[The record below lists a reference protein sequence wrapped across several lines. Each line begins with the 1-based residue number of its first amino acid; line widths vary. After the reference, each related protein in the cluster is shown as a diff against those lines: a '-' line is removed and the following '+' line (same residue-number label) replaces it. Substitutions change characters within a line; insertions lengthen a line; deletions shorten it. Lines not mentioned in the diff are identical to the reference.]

1 MDKRQIVSDILW
13 AYRKGEPNVTIEGR
27 CSELLLKLSDTL
39 FKDVTDWM
47 LDNPPEFR
55 LDVKYVKNAI
65 KAQTPSLGFPVF
77 ELDCPLCNLHFRHS
91 PYAGSDDDER
101 GIHYW
106 CPRCGLSGVD
116 IMDAEDSL
124 NKRGFFPSDWE
135 NTLKWQA
142 ERWKKRVNR
151 FCPDGFA
158 PYYDKRLDGPI
169 IKPYSKQEEME
180 RYAEFL
186 ADLKKKI
193 RHVVRT

>member
-1 MDKRQIVSDILW
+1 MDKRQQIVSDILR
-13 AYRKGEPNVTIEGR
+13 AYRKGEPNVTIESR

-39 FKDVTDWM
+39 FKEVTDWM

-55 LDVKYVKNAI
+55 LDVKYVKSAI
-65 KAQTPSLGFPVF
+65 KAQTHSLGFPVF

-91 PYAGSDDDER
+91 PYAGYDNEG

-124 NKRGFFPSDWE
+124 KKEGFFPSDWK
-135 NTLKWQA
+135 NTLKRQA
-142 ERWKKRVNR
+142 EQWKKRTNK

-158 PYYDKRLDGPI
+158 PHNDKRLDGPI

-180 RYAEFL
+180 KYAEFL